1 MKNYKFGKGLRLKRY
16 HVLGIALL
24 AGLVIGC
31 AIPAK
36 AAYFAC
42 NVSFKVGS
50 KQVHYVEKMRVDWN
64 KDSDLLTMQRV
75 NYKEF
80 YATHTAKTATTWITF
95 PDEYGQ
101 TETINYTGPGRFT
114 VTNTADGEPWE
125 TCYKIA
131 G

>member
-1 MKNYKFGKGLRLKRY
+1 MKNY
-16 HVLGIALL
+16 HIVLITLITGVMLGA
-24 AGLVIGC
+24 

-42 NVSFKVGS
+42 NVSFKAGA

-64 KDSDLLTMQRV
+64 KDSDLLTLQR
-75 NYKEF
+75 NHYKEF
-80 YATHTAKTATTWITF
+80 YATHTANTATTWITF

-101 TETINYTGPGRFT
+101 TQTINYTGPGRFT
-114 VTNTADGEPWE
+114 VTTGGDNVPWE

>member
-1 MKNYKFGKGLRLKRY
+1 MKRY
-16 HVLGIALL
+16 HVIGIALL
-24 AGLVIGC
+24 AGLVIGA

-42 NVSFKVGS
+42 NTSFYSDS

-64 KDSDLLTMQRV
+64 KDSDLLIMQRARF
-75 NYKEF
+75 KEF
-80 YATHTAKTATTWITF
+80 YATHTAKTSTTWITF
-95 PDEYGQ
+95 PDEYGN

-114 VTNTADGEPWE
+114 VTSTGSSEPWE